1 MKYIW
6 AAILLIGFAQCANQ
20 TSPGGGPQD
29 KKPPEVQNSIPK
41 NNQKNFKGKAIELNF
56 DEYVALKNANEEIL
70 ISPSIGKDLKIV
82 AKKKKVILTPKE
94 NWKENTT
101 YSINFRE
108 AIQDITENTP
118 ANNLRIAFST
128 GETIDSLQINGSI
141 FEVFKNEIP
150 EKITVALYASDSFN
164 IFKHQP
170 TYFTKADKSGKFS
183 IQNLKQGEY
192 YIYAFEDKNKNLVVE
207 SKSEKFGFLAKQI
220 TLPNKD
226 SIKIP
231 LVRVDTRP
239 IKVTSFRPSQKITT
253 LRLNKSVTAIK
264 VKPYNKSSYLIY
276 YGAKQDEVIFLNRS
290 EEKSRDSTLLN
301 LELTD
306 SLNVRKDTSVYLKFT
321 NTKMPAEKF
330 RSSVSKMIYDIPT
343 KKITSTVQFNKP
355 LSNINFDSLYLQIDS
370 TTFENINPE
379 DLNYDSLTNRLTISK
394 EFKSKEQSP
403 TLIFGKGAFI
413 SVDKD
418 SSQSRTEAVKLLK
431 AEELGSLSIKI
442 LSKEASFFIDLVNGS
457 KEVVATLHN
466 AKEHTFKNLQ
476 PDQYSIRI
484 TIDKNGNRKWDCGN
498 FFLKE
503 EPERIIQYKA
513 FDGKTTIPI
522 RANWEVGPLEIKF

>member
-1 MKYIW
+1 MKYVW
-6 AAILLIGFAQCANQ
+6 CLLLLIGFSQCANQ

-29 KKPPEVQNSIPK
+29 KKPPELQNSNPK
-41 NNQKNFKGKAIELNF
+41 NNQKNFKGKAIELSF
-56 DEYVALKNANEEIL
+56 DEYVELKNANEEIL

-82 AKKKKVILTPKE
+82 AKKKKVTISPKE

-108 AIQDITENTP
+108 AVQDITEKTP

-170 TYFTKADKSGKFS
+170 TYFTKADKTGKFS

-192 YIYAFEDKNKNLVVE
+192 YIYAFEDRNKNLVVE

-220 TLPNKD
+220 MLPNKD

-231 LVRVDTRP
+231 LIRVDTRP

-253 LRLNKSVTAIK
+253 LRLNKSLTSIK
-264 VKPYNKSSYLIY
+264 VTPYDKSNYLIY
-276 YGAKQDEVIFLNRS
+276 YGAKQDEVIFLNRN
-290 EEKSRDSTLLN
+290 EELSRDSTLLN

-330 RSSVSKMIYDIPT
+330 KSSSSKIIYDIPT
-343 KKITSTVQFNKP
+343 KKITSTIQFNKP
-355 LSNINFDSLYLQIDS
+355 LSKINFDSLYLQIDS
-370 TTFENINPE
+370 TTFENIKAE
-379 DLNYDSLTNRLTISK
+379 DLSYDSLTNRLIISK
-394 EFKSKEQSP
+394 QFDSKEEKP

-418 SSQSRTEAVKLLK
+418 SSQSRTEGVKLFK
-431 AEELGSLSIKI
+431 AEELGSLSIKVT
-442 LSKEASFFIDLVNGS
+442 SKETSFVIELINGS
-457 KEVVATLHN
+457 KEIVTTLYN
-466 AKEHTFKNLQ
+466 VKDHTFKNLQ

-484 TIDKNGNRKWDCGN
+484 TIDKNRNKKWDCGN

-503 EPERIIQYKA
+503 EPEPIIQYKT
-513 FDGKTTIPI
+513 FDGKTTTPI